1 MTLRADTRRTD
12 STHPSP
18 KDSTT
23 RWLRIG
29 IPVLLVLIWLVGGSI
44 GGPYFGKIDEVS
56 TNDQSTFLPSSA
68 EATQVQQ
75 RLADFTGGD
84 TIPAVVVVTGDGALT
99 NDQLASIADLATTI
113 SGVEGV
119 GEVSPGIPS
128 DDGEAV
134 QLFVPIETAGDV
146 GDTVEAVRAAVAAD
160 LPSGMDAWVTG
171 PAGFTADLVGE
182 CLQLLCRQVLSR
194 DVDKVPLAGMPVLPP
209 PHFRW
214 GIGEPFQLGEGFRQL
229 RGVVLGIDDRITPTV
244 ADDEAR
250 GELVVTKTSSSLPIE
265 ASCNAALVFSVYYLF

>member
-18 KDSTT
+18 KDST

-29 IPVLLVLIWLVGGSI
+29 VPVLLVLIWLVGGSI

-99 NDQLASIADLATTI
+99 NDQLASVADLATTI

-119 GEVSPGIPS
+119 GE
-128 DDGEAV
+128 A
-134 QLFVPIETAGDV
+134 
-146 GDTVEAVRAAVAAD
+146 
-160 LPSGMDAWVTG
+160 
-171 PAGFTADLVGE
+171 
-182 CLQLLCRQVLSR
+182 
-194 DVDKVPLAGMPVLPP
+194 
-209 PHFRW
+209 
-214 GIGEPFQLGEGFRQL
+214 
-229 RGVVLGIDDRITPTV
+229 
-244 ADDEAR
+244 
-250 GELVVTKTSSSLPIE
+250 
-265 ASCNAALVFSVYYLF
+265 